1 MFATKQLEELAQKL
15 FAVLPENMQ
24 NIDKEIQSKFNEV
37 LQITFNKLDLVTRE
51 EFDVQV
57 KVLART
63 REKVEALE
71 ELVAKLGSKD
81 GADSFS

>member
-1 MFATKQLEELAQKL
+1 MFAKKQLEELAKKL
-15 FAVLPENMQ
+15 FSVLPENMQ
-24 NIDKEIQSKFNEV
+24 LLDNELQSKFNDV
-37 LQITFNKLDLVTRE
+37 LQIAFTKLDLVTRE

-71 ELVAKLGSKD
+71 AELAKITKISNQ
-81 GADSFS
+81 